1 MIFCAHYNNKQSAL
15 HMSGVV
21 HFVCCAL
28 SHINGEKSIHYHN
41 ARPYLENYFK
51 SMRIFS
57 TVAKVESPCIGF
69 EKFFHIAIIIN
80 LI

>member
-57 TVAKVESPCIGF
+57 TVAKVESPALVSKNFSI
-69 EKFFHIAIIIN
+69 
-80 LI
+80 